1 MAIQGNSIQ
10 FVHGKQA
17 LAFLLY
23 LLAWLGSPQVVSA
36 QVAPTVRWD
45 RTYGG
50 NADDDL
56 TSVEP
61 TRDGGYILNGFSRSG
76 SSGDKTQPNPG
87 RSALW
92 IIKVDSAGAKQ
103 WDRTFGSASLYD
115 EGAIRAA
122 QTSDGG
128 YLLAGGAYAGASG
141 DKTHPG
147 WGYTDFW
154 VIKLDAQGNKQWD
167 RAYGGAEGET
177 LFSMQL
183 TRDSG
188 FVLAGA
194 SSSGISGDKSQA
206 SRGVFDF
213 WVIKL
218 DAQGNKQWDR
228 TLGGSGNDA
237 GTCVALTPDGGYLVG
252 GPSDSG
258 VSGEKTQPA
267 LGGSSDYWVVKLTGQ
282 GQIQWDRTF
291 GGTGEDQLLALHP
304 TADGGYLLGGAS
316 ESGPFGDKTQAARGR
331 RDYWVVKTDA
341 LGRKEWDTTLGGSG
355 DEWLQALSATSDGGY
370 VLEGFSESSV
380 SGERTHPT
388 QGGSD
393 GWLVKLDG
401 SGRVL
406 WDQVVGGRDNDV
418 IRRVLPQPGSGYLL
432 GLSSASGASGD
443 KSQPSNGLVDYW
455 LVRLEAPQIGGM
467 LCCVPVAKCS
477 CLLLPH

>member
-147 WGYTDFW
+147 LGYT
-154 VIKLDAQGNKQWD
+154 
-167 RAYGGAEGET
+167 
-177 LFSMQL
+177 
-183 TRDSG
+183 
-188 FVLAGA
+188 
-194 SSSGISGDKSQA
+194 
-206 SRGVFDF
+206 DF

-455 LVRLEAPQIGGM
+455 LVRLKAPQIGGM

>member
-1 MAIQGNSIQ
+1 
-10 FVHGKQA
+10 
-17 LAFLLY
+17 
-23 LLAWLGSPQVVSA
+23 VSA

-147 WGYTDFW
+147 LGYT
-154 VIKLDAQGNKQWD
+154 
-167 RAYGGAEGET
+167 
-177 LFSMQL
+177 
-183 TRDSG
+183 
-188 FVLAGA
+188 
-194 SSSGISGDKSQA
+194 
-206 SRGVFDF
+206 DF

-455 LVRLEAPQIGGM
+455 LVRLKAPQIGGM